1 MKCHICGEDAESIC
15 LTCNSYYCE
24 SCFKFVHEKKK
35 NVGHKKEIIDLYI
48 PIMTKCPVHTDVPL
62 NLFCLNDKELCC
74 SMCQCL
80 KPHEGHKHIPINEE
94 ESLKKENL
102 TLDSTSNE
110 FDKNKKQILDLTK
123 EIEKELTKI
132 DNSYENTN
140 KQVINFF
147 DEKRKKLKEEE
158 NDLIDKLKKEVTQTR
173 EKLELFLT
181 DCNEIIKA
189 GEKIYKGIEKFKKEN
204 ENDFRKLLSYISA
217 VNKNQKK
224 IDSLMNQTLTN
235 INIHFDA
242 NQAII
247 KYDKYN
253 LNKSMEIYFSK
264 ILNENDITL
273 LKSWLPNKPSNINLL
288 FDTQRDGDSSSTFH
302 DKCDGKS
309 PTLVVIKSKN
319 GYVFGGYATSPWQA
333 NNDNPISAP
342 NSFIFS
348 LNQKQ
353 KYYASSQQNSIIN
366 GGNRSNQRDSMM
378 FRIGCCDINIKHNC
392 TNNGQNQTNCDKFS
406 VPSQNVLNGGNRYF
420 TVSNLEVYEIK
431 Y

>member
-1 MKCHICGEDAESIC
+1 MS
-15 LTCNSYYCE
+15 
-24 SCFKFVHEKKK
+24 
-35 NVGHKKEIIDLYI
+35 
-48 PIMTKCPVHTDVPL
+48 
-62 NLFCLNDKELCC
+62 
-74 SMCQCL
+74 
-80 KPHEGHKHIPINEE
+80 
-94 ESLKKENL
+94 
-102 TLDSTSNE
+102 
-110 FDKNKKQILDLTK
+110 
-123 EIEKELTKI
+123 
-132 DNSYENTN
+132 
-140 KQVINFF
+140 
-147 DEKRKKLKEEE
+147 
-158 NDLIDKLKKEVTQTR
+158 
-173 EKLELFLT
+173 
-181 DCNEIIKA
+181 
-189 GEKIYKGIEKFKKEN
+189 
-204 ENDFRKLLSYISA
+204 
-217 VNKNQKK
+217 
-224 IDSLMNQTLTN
+224 QTLTN

-242 NQAII
+242 NQATI

-319 GYVFGGYATSPWQA
+319 DYVFGGYATSPWIA
-333 NNDNPISAP
+333 NNDGNISAP

>member
-1 MKCHICGEDAESIC
+1 
-15 LTCNSYYCE
+15 
-24 SCFKFVHEKKK
+24 
-35 NVGHKKEIIDLYI
+35 
-48 PIMTKCPVHTDVPL
+48 
-62 NLFCLNDKELCC
+62 
-74 SMCQCL
+74 
-80 KPHEGHKHIPINEE
+80 
-94 ESLKKENL
+94 
-102 TLDSTSNE
+102 
-110 FDKNKKQILDLTK
+110 
-123 EIEKELTKI
+123 
-132 DNSYENTN
+132 
-140 KQVINFF
+140 
-147 DEKRKKLKEEE
+147 
-158 NDLIDKLKKEVTQTR
+158 
-173 EKLELFLT
+173 
-181 DCNEIIKA
+181 
-189 GEKIYKGIEKFKKEN
+189 
-204 ENDFRKLLSYISA
+204 
-217 VNKNQKK
+217 
-224 IDSLMNQTLTN
+224 
-235 INIHFDA
+235 
-242 NQAII
+242 
-247 KYDKYN
+247 
-253 LNKSMEIYFSK
+253 MEINFSK

-406 VPSQNVLNGGNRYF
+406 VPSQNILNGGNRYF